1 MLLSF
6 KDIPE
11 MSSKLFLDYLYD
23 FSKVEKF
30 YAGDLK
36 NTDSIRSLL
45 AKAGSKSIPDRAALA
60 DTLTRQNQFFGNTEK
75 SLQNIERLKQPN
87 AVAVVTG
94 QQMGMF
100 GGPLYTIYKAMGT
113 VKLCESFHQQF
124 PEHHFVPVFWMEL
137 EDHDFGE
144 IRSIN
149 LFSVDNEIRSI
160 AYNGADPENKSRS
173 PINSII
179 LNEDIQRVLLEVKT
193 TLNPTDFSV
202 DLLAK
207 LDSAYQNGRSVSE
220 AFGRWMAELLGKYGL
235 VLMDPSDA
243 AFKQMAAPVFKKELE
258 HSAVIHNLLLAQNQ
272 LLQAGGYDV
281 QVENEPTN
289 LFLRDESSSKHPL
302 NKNGLNK
309 FKIRAEDASAHK
321 DELLKLLDT
330 EPGRFIPN
338 VILRPIVQ
346 DHLLPTFAYV
356 GGPSE
361 IAYFAQFKTIYE
373 FFGITEP
380 LIVPRPFITIL
391 EKKIK
396 KVLDKYGIDL
406 TNIFKKKND
415 IVDETAGKDADA
427 PVSGQLDALSAQIR
441 DQFSSLEKNLMS
453 VDNSLKGALETALDK
468 IEKAI
473 KILKDKT
480 ADAEKR
486 KNELTHSQL
495 TKAVRHLLPNDQF
508 QEREIHALYYLN
520 KYGPEFLDIL
530 YEQMNVSN
538 HGHQIVEL

>member
-6 KDIPE
+6 KDIPD

-45 AKAGSKSIPDRAALA
+45 AKAGSKSIPDRAVLA

-75 SLQNIERLKQPN
+75 SLQNIELLKQRN

-94 QQMGMF
+94 QQMGIF

-113 VKLCESFHQQF
+113 VKLCESFQQQF
-124 PEHHFVPVFWMEL
+124 SDYHFVPVFWMEL
-137 EDHDFGE
+137 EDHDFNE

-173 PINSII
+173 PINSIM

-193 TLNPTDFSV
+193 TLNPTDFSG

-207 LDSAYQNGRSVSE
+207 LESTYQSGKSISDT
-220 AFGRWMAELLGKYGL
+220 FGRWMAELLGKYGL
-235 VLMDPSDA
+235 VLMDPSDIE
-243 AFKQMAAPVFKKELE
+243 FKKMTAPVFKKELE
-258 HSAVIHNLLLAQNQ
+258 NSAAIHDLLLTQNK
-272 LLQAGGYDV
+272 LLKAGGYGV

-289 LFLRDESSSKHPL
+289 LFLRDESGTKHPL

-321 DELLKLLDT
+321 DNLLKLLDN

-396 KVLDKYGIDL
+396 KVADKYGIGVADL
-406 TNIFKKKND
+406 FKKKSR
-415 IVDETAGKDADA
+415 IVEEAAGKDAQA

-453 VDNSLKGALETALDK
+453 VDNSLKGASETALDK

-473 KILKDKT
+473 KVLKEKT
-480 ADAEKR
+480 SDAEKR
-486 KNELTHSQL
+486 RNELTHSQL

-530 YEQMNVSN
+530 HEQMDVSG
-538 HGHQIVEL
+538 HDHQIVEL